1 MELNKINQRPTLQ
14 PARVVTAR
22 EAADIERRLGLD
34 GGRRGIGFIS
44 STDKGEYSDSERMQ
58 DARKIFISLC
68 AGAYSQNTLTERNP
82 IAPQT
87 ICREVQKAGGNIRWL
102 SADSGRQHT
111 FHFYYCEHVHKAVPF
126 DKVWSNANKNQ
137 SKDQNKTKEEPK
149 EPSVLLP
156 LKSSTDLSEE
166 VCRFLS

>member
-1 MELNKINQRPTLQ
+1 
-14 PARVVTAR
+14 
-22 EAADIERRLGLD
+22 
-34 GGRRGIGFIS
+34 
-44 STDKGEYSDSERMQ
+44 MQ

-149 EPSVLLP
+149 EPSRPTPFERAVQIFLRKYADSLVRDLP
-156 LKSSTDLSEE
+156 RPQPPKEVRQRYRGKHLREWEKIILKTNLFRSALKEAREAAS
-166 VCRFLS
+166 RK